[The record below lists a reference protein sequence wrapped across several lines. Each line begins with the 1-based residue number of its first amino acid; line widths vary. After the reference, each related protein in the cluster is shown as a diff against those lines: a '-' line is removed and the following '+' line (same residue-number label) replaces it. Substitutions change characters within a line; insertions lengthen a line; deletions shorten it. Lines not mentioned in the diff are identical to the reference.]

1 MKLFTKLVIRS
12 INLNFKY
19 KILLQ
24 RKITHANVPVFR
36 GGQGSQGSPQ
46 ARPTEQQHEA
56 LVSFDIIG
64 CSHTRRGDLP
74 VVLYACLKHKDF
86 LMSVNFKHCYYYHYS
101 QKLTKYNYKKLENE
115 VIFIILLN

>member
-1 MKLFTKLVIRS
+1 MLKHRS
-12 INLNFKY
+12 L
-19 KILLQ
+19 
-24 RKITHANVPVFR
+24 PVFG

-74 VVLYACLKHKDF
+74 VVL
-86 LMSVNFKHCYYYHYS
+86 
-101 QKLTKYNYKKLENE
+101 
-115 VIFIILLN
+115 